1 MQKNQNTIEYSITE
15 QGMFPALFLENL
27 DVLDPVFVIDDLFL
41 KEDMTKYLKKS
52 EYKCGRKRYNSI
64 DLLKTVLFGF
74 MDEGYITLRGL
85 EENCKVNI
93 RYMHL
98 MHYQTPSYKTFGN
111 FINEILTESAEEIF
125 NTVFQYITEKEKID
139 LNHVYIDGTKIEA
152 NAGKYTWVWKKSAEK
167 SRYKLYAKITALIEQ
182 INESLACYG
191 LKMDTRTEYAPEYL
205 ELLIKKYSDIFGID
219 ESSFVYGKGHRKSP
233 QQRQY
238 EKLKEYYC
246 KLLEYIE
253 KINTCAGRC
262 GYSKTDKD
270 ATFMRL
276 KRDHMRND
284 QLLPAYNI
292 QMGICDEYI
301 AVIDVNQYCSDMDC
315 FVPLL
320 ERFSQ
325 TYGFYPQYP
334 VADAGYG
341 SFNNYLYCEEK
352 GMKKYMK
359 FPMYEKETKDE
370 KYRSN
375 PYRGVNFKIENGKLI
390 CPNGKQ
396 MLFSHLQAVKNNRYG
411 RQEEVYECED
421 CSNCPH
427 AEKCKKGDGNRTTTL
442 NRELTAIHKEVLANL
457 ESTHGALLR
466 MNRSI
471 QSEGT
476 FGVIKQDRNYRRIAR
491 KGKKA
496 VTVEILLIST
506 GFNLYKYH
514 NKLKKSQ
521 KQAA

>member
-1 MQKNQNTIEYSITE
+1 ME
-15 QGMFPALFLENL
+15 
-27 DVLDPVFVIDDLFL
+27 
-41 KEDMTKYLKKS
+41 
-52 EYKCGRKRYNSI
+52 
-64 DLLKTVLFGF
+64 
-74 MDEGYITLRGL
+74 
-85 EENCKVNI
+85 
-93 RYMHL
+93 
-98 MHYQTPSYKTFGN
+98 
-111 FINEILTESAEEIF
+111 
-125 NTVFQYITEKEKID
+125 
-139 LNHVYIDGTKIEA
+139 
-152 NAGKYTWVWKKSAEK
+152 
-167 SRYKLYAKITALIEQ
+167 
-182 INESLACYG
+182 
-191 LKMDTRTEYAPEYL
+191 
-205 ELLIKKYSDIFGID
+205 
-219 ESSFVYGKGHRKSP
+219 
-233 QQRQY
+233 
-238 EKLKEYYC
+238 
-246 KLLEYIE
+246 
-253 KINTCAGRC
+253 
-262 GYSKTDKD
+262 
-270 ATFMRL
+270 
-276 KRDHMRND
+276 
-284 QLLPAYNI
+284 
-292 QMGICDEYI
+292 
-301 AVIDVNQYCSDMDC
+301 
-315 FVPLL
+315 
-320 ERFSQ
+320 
-325 TYGFYPQYP
+325 
-334 VADAGYG
+334 
-341 SFNNYLYCEEK
+341 
-352 GMKKYMK
+352 KYMK

-370 KYRSN
+370 KYRTN

-521 KQAA
+521 KQVA